1 MQPDQHSGR
10 NTLLVEPPSK
20 TLAHS

>member
-1 MQPDQHSGR
+1 MQSDQHSGR